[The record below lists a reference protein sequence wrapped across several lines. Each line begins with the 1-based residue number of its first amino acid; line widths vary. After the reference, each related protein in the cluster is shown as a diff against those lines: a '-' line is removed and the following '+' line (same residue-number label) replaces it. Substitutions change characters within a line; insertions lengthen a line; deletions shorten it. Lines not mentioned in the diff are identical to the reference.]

1 MRLRCRGWPTQRWC
15 AGSIHNLGVTP
26 SITPAFPQRVLI
38 TGVSNPLGAE
48 VARRLATQGPSL
60 FGCDVA
66 DPVSAIEEMDF
77 VHADT
82 RQSVIGKL
90 VRQLRID
97 TVVHMAAT
105 VASAAEDRLAHETNV
120 IGTMNVL
127 AGCAGPSSPVR
138 RLVVKSSQ
146 AVYGAAPGDP
156 SLLTEQVAGSDR
168 PAYGLKR
175 DLLEM
180 EQLAQEFSLRTS
192 GCSVCMLRLGYRVGE
207 GTKLGSYLSLPIVP
221 TFAGFDP
228 RLQFLH
234 DDDAAEA
241 FVRATMG
248 AHEGVFNVAADGI
261 DGPTD
266 NCAREQRAAP
276 PQQQGQSGRAAARLS
291 PASAQTHPPTPAP
304 GAHVRDSGHQRVVHA
319 PARDD
324 RPRGHRHESRHG
336 GHPVSVPAGRA
347 GSARPQL
354 PGRRLLVRRG
364 GGRVLPVCGQGP
376 GFRFLARGEGWAR
389 AQHAP

>member
-1 MRLRCRGWPTQRWC
+1 
-15 AGSIHNLGVTP
+15 VTP
-26 SITPAFPQRVLI
+26 DLVRSHPRRVLV
-38 TGVSNPLGAE
+38 TGVSNPLAAE
-48 VARRLATQGPSL
+48 VARRLATQVPFL

-97 TVVHMAAT
+97 TVVHMAVT
-105 VASAAEDRLAHETNV
+105 VDSAGEDRAAHETNV

-156 SLLTEQVAGSDR
+156 SFVAEDAAGSDR

-180 EQLAQEFSLRTS
+180 EQLTQEFSLRTS
-192 GCSVCMLRLGYRVGE
+192 GCRVSVLRLGYRVSE
-207 GTKLGSYLSLPIVP
+207 GTTLGRYLSLPIVP

-228 RLQFLH
+228 RLQLLH
-234 DDDAAEA
+234 EDDAAEA
-241 FVRATMG
+241 MVRAVIEG
-248 AHEGVFNVAADGI
+248 HEGVFNVAADGI
-261 DGPTD
+261 VLLSQAIAIMGGKALPILPPYGRWLGRLALKATRIDIPEHLADVLAFGSVADCSRLASTFGWKPAYAT
-266 NCAREQRAAP
+266 RA
-276 PQQQGQSGRAAARLS
+276 
-291 PASAQTHPPTPAP
+291 
-304 GAHVRDSGHQRVVHA
+304 VMDS
-319 PARDD
+319 
-324 RPRGHRHESRHG
+324 
-336 GHPVSVPAGRA
+336 
-347 GSARPQL
+347 
-354 PGRRLLVRRG
+354 
-364 GGRVLPVCGQGP
+364 
-376 GFRFLARGEGWAR
+376 LARGKDVEVIESPSPPQEYELQVYLQRRRRLAR
-389 AQHAP
+389 NGHPAAALTVHK